1 MADIPELPPD
11 LGEKLKDVTA
21 AANEASTSVG
31 DLGDKVGQTGESMK
45 DLGGVSSGIS
55 NSLKDAAK
63 TTGIASAAF
72 VGLSTAAGAAIGAL
86 VGSGPGAVAGAKM
99 GFTMA
104 LGAVGKAAL
113 AAAKAM
119 GSLIKTIA
127 SNAIGFGLNM
137 LGKYVGLLIKLPIKI
152 YLSAFKQ
159 AYEMSLTLGQ
169 KLFEINKQFL
179 EFMDNAT
186 ASFFQQTQAASVYT
200 KTLDDSIDALRNQG
214 LAIGEVGSNA
224 ATLFKNTVLFRDA
237 SISTRKELLVFT
249 SVLEQAGVGA
259 EDTSRMVQILN
270 KTIGDGGIQTRAT
283 TERIIQFA
291 RAAGISGATAAA
303 EFGNAATVIAA
314 HGEGMEE
321 VFKDLVTQSRATG
334 LGIGDLITIAAQFD
348 TFEKSA
354 SAVGRLNAML
364 GGPFL
369 NSVQMVYATES
380 ERNRAILESI
390 ELSGKSFSSMGR
402 FERQAIAAAVG
413 ITDMAQATEFFGG
426 GLAAFDKA
434 AQKAEEN
441 RDRMNELADIARQAT
456 TIFDNFKNALMSLA
470 VSFRPQIEGV
480 RRLLEGFAGLN
491 KQTDGAIGRVGLL
504 IGGVGMLT
512 KTFGPLGFA
521 GSIAVLASNW
531 NKVEELLGPKGVQL
545 LNTLKDAALQFA
557 LQIPK
562 VMNLIGTKI
571 MEVWSQMTATEGFQT
586 FKVNF
591 MAGLIN
597 MYTTMIPIIKKVAMG
612 IILPIASEL
621 MVELGRALEAQG
633 GPLGSI
639 GEGLAG
645 AGQMIQSATPIATN
659 LEQQIKVNENLSK
672 AIAKQNKKIADMN
685 KREEDARLSEGRLDR
700 DVYSQKHLELIGEQ
714 SAILTRLEEKLA
726 DGKESLKYLKSIK
739 ANSEK
744 SVALAGGTATP

>member
-31 DLGDKVGQTGESMK
+31 DLGDKVSQTGESMK
-45 DLGGVSSGIS
+45 DLGGVSSEATSFLKEYGAEIALTTAAVVS
-55 NSLKDAAK
+55 MAHPVGRLARLIGPKIKGSLTVAVTA
-63 TTGIASAAF
+63 
-72 VGLSTAAGAAIGAL
+72 LSTALG
-86 VGSGPGAVAGAKM
+86 VA
-99 GFTMA
+99 T
-104 LGAVGKAAL
+104 
-113 AAAKAM
+113 KAM
-119 GSLIKTIA
+119 GGLFKTIA
-127 SNAIGFGLNM
+127 SNVIGFALNM
-137 LGKYVGLLIKLPIKI
+137 LGKYVGLLVKLPIRI
-152 YLSAFKQ
+152 YLSAFKK

-186 ASFFQQTQAASVYT
+186 ASFFQQTQAAAVYT

-224 ATLFKNTVLFRDA
+224 AALFKNTVLFRDA

-314 HGEGMEE
+314 HGEGMEQ

-441 RDRMNELADIARQAT
+441 KDRMNELADIARQAT

-586 FKVNF
+586 FKANF

-621 MVELGRALEAQG
+621 MVELGRALEAQQG
-633 GPLGSI
+633 LGFI
-639 GEGLAG
+639 GKGLTG
-645 AGQMIQSATPIATN
+645 AGQMIQSVATARTTI
-659 LEQQIKVNENLSK
+659 EGQQK
-672 AIAKQNKKIADMN
+672 
-685 KREEDARLSEGRLDR
+685 
-700 DVYSQKHLELIGEQ
+700 LIESFKEQ
-714 SAILTRLEEKLA
+714 SESIKKQTQELKNNVGTRDLLGELGVPLKLLDSSEDREKIKQLEAQNRRMQEQIVNS
-726 DGKESLKYLKSIK
+726 KEMLGYMKSIK
-739 ANSEK
+739 ENGMKAVS
-744 SVALAGGTATP
+744 LAGGTPTP

>member
-1 MADIPELPPD
+1 
-11 LGEKLKDVTA
+11 
-21 AANEASTSVG
+21 
-31 DLGDKVGQTGESMK
+31 
-45 DLGGVSSGIS
+45 
-55 NSLKDAAK
+55 
-63 TTGIASAAF
+63 
-72 VGLSTAAGAAIGAL
+72 
-86 VGSGPGAVAGAKM
+86 
-99 GFTMA
+99 
-104 LGAVGKAAL
+104 
-113 AAAKAM
+113 
-119 GSLIKTIA
+119 
-127 SNAIGFGLNM
+127 
-137 LGKYVGLLIKLPIKI
+137 
-152 YLSAFKQ
+152 
-159 AYEMSLTLGQ
+159 
-169 KLFEINKQFL
+169 
-179 EFMDNAT
+179 
-186 ASFFQQTQAASVYT
+186 
-200 KTLDDSIDALRNQG
+200 
-214 LAIGEVGSNA
+214 
-224 ATLFKNTVLFRDA
+224 
-237 SISTRKELLVFT
+237 
-249 SVLEQAGVGA
+249 
-259 EDTSRMVQILN
+259 
-270 KTIGDGGIQTRAT
+270 
-283 TERIIQFA
+283 
-291 RAAGISGATAAA
+291 
-303 EFGNAATVIAA
+303 
-314 HGEGMEE
+314 
-321 VFKDLVTQSRATG
+321 
-334 LGIGDLITIAAQFD
+334 D

-441 RDRMNELADIARQAT
+441 KDRMNELADIARQAT

-586 FKVNF
+586 FKANF

-597 MYTTMIPIIKKVAMG
+597 MYTTMIPIIKQVAMG

-621 MVELGRALEAQG
+621 MIELGRALEAQG
-633 GPLGSI
+633 GPLGYI
-639 GEGLAG
+639 GEGLVG
-645 AGQMIQSATPIATN
+645 AGQMIQSVTPAAATA
-659 LEQQIKVNENLSK
+659 EAQIKVNENIGK
-672 AIAKQNKKIADMN
+672 AIADVKNEIVKLENRQKLAGVFEK
-685 KREEDARLSEGRLDR
+685 EGSE
-700 DVYSQKHLELIGEQ
+700 YNQELIKEIKNQ
-714 SAILTRLEEKLA
+714 NAILTRLLAKQA
-726 DGKESLKYLKSIK
+726 DGEEHLKYLKSI
-739 ANSEK
+739 
-744 SVALAGGTATP
+744 